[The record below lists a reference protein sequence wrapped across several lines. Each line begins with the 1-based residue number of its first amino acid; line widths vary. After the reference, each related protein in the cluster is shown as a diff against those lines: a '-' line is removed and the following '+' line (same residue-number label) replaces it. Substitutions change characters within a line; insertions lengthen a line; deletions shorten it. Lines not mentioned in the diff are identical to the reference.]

1 MNRQTYSLEEIA
13 HLIQGELFGE
23 KDVQISN
30 LASLDQAEI
39 QHICFVNGE
48 KYLAQAEASHA
59 GAYIVNATL
68 KSQLV
73 TKKNFIVVDNPYL
86 AFAILTHVFEKKIS
100 QRKIESTAQIHPSAM
115 IADDAYIGHYVV
127 IGENCV
133 VGKNTIIQSHTFIDD
148 EVEIGQDCF
157 IDAHVTITG
166 AAKLKDRVRVHANTA
181 IGTEGFGFAPY
192 QGKWHRIAQLGSV
205 YIGNDVRIGSNCS
218 IDRGALDDTILE
230 DGVIID
236 NLVQI
241 AHNVHI
247 GENTAIA
254 AKCGIAGSARIGKNC
269 ILGGASGVVGH
280 LTITDNVTLTAMSMV
295 TKNISEAGT
304 YSSGM
309 GLFEN
314 SHWKKTIVRLR
325 QLADVP
331 LTQLTKRLDH
341 IQAQLE
347 SLESTLKLRK

>member
-1 MNRQTYSLEEIA
+1 MNRRSYRLEEIA
-13 HLIQGELFGE
+13 HLVKGEYFGAQ
-23 KDVQISN
+23 DFQISG
-30 LASLDQAEI
+30 LASLEQAQENQI
-39 QHICFVNGE
+39 SFVNGE

-59 GAYIVNATL
+59 GAYIVTAPL
-68 KSQLV
+68 KSLLTSKQ
-73 TKKNFIVVDNPYL
+73 NFIVVDNPYL
-86 AFAILTHVFEKKIS
+86 AFATLTHRFEKKIS
-100 QRKIESTAQIHPSAM
+100 QRGIESTAKIHPSAM
-115 IADDAYIGHYVV
+115 IADDVYIGHYVV

-133 VGKNTIIQSHTFIDD
+133 VGNNTIIQAHAFVDD
-148 EVEIGQDCF
+148 EVEIGKDCF

-166 AAKLKDRVRVHANTA
+166 GAKLKDRVRIHANTV

-205 YIGNDVRIGSNCS
+205 RIGNDVRIGSNCS

-236 NLVQI
+236 NLVQV

-254 AKCGIAGSARIGKNC
+254 ANCGIAGSARIGKNC

-280 LTITDNVTLTAMSMV
+280 LTIADNVTLTAMSMV
-295 TKNISEAGT
+295 TRNISEAGT

-331 LTQLTKRLDH
+331 LTQITKRLDH
-341 IQAQLE
+341 MQAQLE
-347 SLESTLKLRK
+347 SLESTFKLRK